1 VAGDRPIPSVFS
13 AIQVLYTIA
22 ESSLEILLES
32 LLACLLESLFKS
44 LVESLL
50 ERVSHQ
56 EE

>member
-13 AIQVLYTIA
+13 AIQVLYTIT

-32 LLACLLESLFKS
+32 LLARLLESFFKS
-44 LVESLL
+44 LVENLL
-50 ERVSHQ
+50 DRVLHQ